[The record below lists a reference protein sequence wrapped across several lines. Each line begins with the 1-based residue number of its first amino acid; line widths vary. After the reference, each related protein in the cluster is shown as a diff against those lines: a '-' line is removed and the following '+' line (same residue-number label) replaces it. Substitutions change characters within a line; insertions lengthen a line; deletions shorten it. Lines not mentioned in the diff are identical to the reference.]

1 MTAIG
6 KRPGEVSQT
15 LNVTGA
21 TLRNYVKAFGA
32 FLSPEATAKTRKR
45 YSDEDV
51 STLIYA
57 KSFLDDGFTY
67 DQVIT
72 RLDERPMTGE
82 VLQGEGWEARPIE
95 PEPEEPTPEEPEQ
108 DRQLAT
114 LEYIKIIVDQ
124 TQETV
129 KAKDQTIDQLTE
141 DKKQLQQEL
150 SWLRLPWYQRLFTRP
165 PSQDEE

>member
-57 KSFLDDGFTY
+57 KSFLDDGLTY

-82 VLQGEGWEARPIE
+82 VLQGEGWEAHPVE
-95 PEPEEPTPEEPEQ
+95 PEPEEPTPEEEP
-108 DRQLAT
+108 DRQLVAQ
-114 LEYIKIIVDQ
+114 EIIKMLVD
-124 TQETV
+124 
-129 KAKDQTIDQLTE
+129 AKDETIDQLKD
-141 DKKQLQQEL
+141 DKKQLQKEIAY
-150 SWLRLPWYQRLFTRP
+150 LRLPWYQKPFTRQP
-165 PSQDEE
+165 GQDEE

>member
-21 TLRNYVKAFGA
+21 TLRNYVKAFGV

-57 KSFLDDGFTY
+57 KSFLDDGLTY

-72 RLDERPMTGE
+72 RLDDRPMTGE
-82 VLQGEGWEARPIE
+82 ILQGEGWEARPVE
-95 PEPEEPTPEEPEQ
+95 PEPEEPAPEEPEQ
-108 DRQLAT
+108 DRQLAPI
-114 LEYIKIIVDQ
+114 EFIKLIVD
-124 TQETV
+124 
-129 KAKDQTIDQLTE
+129 AKDQTIDQLQE
-141 DKKQLQQEL
+141 DKKQLQREL

-165 PSQDEE
+165 PSQDQE

>member
-57 KSFLDDGFTY
+57 KSFLDDGLTY

-95 PEPEEPTPEEPEQ
+95 PEPEEPTPEEPN
-108 DRQLAT
+108 RQLAT
-114 LEYIKIIVDQ
+114 LEYIKIIVD
-124 TQETV
+124 
-129 KAKDQTIDQLTE
+129 AKDQTIDQLQD
-141 DKKQLQQEL
+141 DKKQLQKENAY
-150 SWLRLPWYQRLFTRP
+150 LRLPWYQRLFTRP
-165 PSQDEE
+165 PGQDE

>member
-21 TLRNYVKAFGA
+21 TLRNYVKAFGV

-57 KSFLDDGFTY
+57 KSFLDDGLTY

-72 RLDERPMTGE
+72 RLDDRPMTGE
-82 VLQGEGWEARPIE
+82 ILQGEGWEARPVE
-95 PEPEEPTPEEPEQ
+95 PEPEEPAPEEPEQ
-108 DRQLAT
+108 DRQLAPI
-114 LEYIKIIVDQ
+114 EFIKLIVD
-124 TQETV
+124 
-129 KAKDQTIDQLTE
+129 AKDQTIDQLQE
-141 DKKQLQQEL
+141 DKKQLQREL